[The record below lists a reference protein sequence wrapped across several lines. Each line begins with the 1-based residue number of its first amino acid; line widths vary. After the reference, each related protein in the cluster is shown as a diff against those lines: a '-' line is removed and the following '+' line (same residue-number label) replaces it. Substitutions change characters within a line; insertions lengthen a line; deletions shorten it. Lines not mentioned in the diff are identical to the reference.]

1 MRWRLPRLNRFMEKV
16 RKGPAKDDRRVYF
29 DVNIYRQ
36 LEDGSWKPVRAALRK
51 DRYRVI
57 VGDPVIGE
65 AIAIPD
71 ADHRLGQI
79 RCICSLRDEWTDGV
93 PGEEMATESYRLLR
107 RFKPDWITGNSR
119 KALIADYRN
128 RRTRALTG
136 LAENIEQQRLWNENI
151 APLVRDSAEDLRRW
165 QKESL
170 DAIQGQSFREA
181 LMDRIPSGVRLP
193 DSMPDS
199 ELQWRLLAAERLHD
213 VSNGRRVEQVNY
225 LGDIRPGLTAA
236 EWCEFWLN
244 TTFSSADAP
253 ATAMHGLARFYQ
265 LQRSLRGTGNLVD
278 AMHLTAALGCSRFV
292 TSDSGL
298 AEVLS
303 SVRSEMG
310 PPAPKPVLVPYG
322 AIQAQDLINA
332 LRR

>member
-136 LAENIEQQRLWNENI
+136 MAENIEQQRLWNENI

-199 ELQWRLLAAERLHD
+199 ELQWRLLAAELLND
-213 VSNGRRVEQVNY
+213 LSNRRRSDLVND
-225 LGDIRPGLTAA
+225 LVHICPGLTAA
-236 EWCEFWLN
+236 EWREFWLN

-253 ATAMHGLARFYQ
+253 ATAMHGLPRLYQ
-265 LQRSLRGTGNLVD
+265 LQMTPPRTRTLFDSMPLP
-278 AMHLTAALGCSRFV
+278 AA
-292 TSDSGL
+292 
-298 AEVLS
+298 
-303 SVRSEMG
+303 
-310 PPAPKPVLVPYG
+310 
-322 AIQAQDLINA
+322 
-332 LRR
+332 